1 MKQEVPLLVEFEDD
15 DLQRLYEDRNFR
27 VPRFGHELVRAY
39 RKVVGVVVAASDERD
54 LYALRS
60 LHFEKL
66 EGDRLGQHSLRLNKQ
81 WRLIVE
87 LKSTEKGKQVV
98 VIEIVDYH

>member
-1 MKQEVPLLVEFEDD
+1 MRVDFEDD
-15 DLQRLYEDRNFR
+15 DLRRLYEEPDFR
-27 VPRFGHELVRAY
+27 LSSIGHDLTRAY
-39 RKVVGVVVAASDERD
+39 RKVVGIVVAASDERD
-54 LYALRS
+54 LRAMRS

-81 WRLIVE
+81 WRLIVRLQTTQE
-87 LKSTEKGKQVV
+87 GKKVV